1 MVMDTEPLNWTV
13 PIRSYIGCLHQ
24 NPPLEAQGSVLKRKR
39 KDKGE
44 RVWKTPKRPD
54 PLEASSR
61 IIRLVHIHTW
71 RACDIHKPCAGSNL
85 AKFQG
90 CLTVFEAP
98 LAAAVALG

>member
-1 MVMDTEPLNWTV
+1 M
-13 PIRSYIGCLHQ
+13 
-24 NPPLEAQGSVLKRKR
+24 KRKR
-39 KDKGE
+39 KDKSE

-61 IIRLVHIHTW
+61 IIRLAHIHTW
-71 RACDIHKPCAGSNL
+71 RACDIHKPCAGSNH

-90 CLTVFEAP
+90 CLTVYEAP